1 MSRENVR
8 LRSRLDC
15 RFPRWNVRACI
26 KQMSAKTMGKNI
38 VASGTVSVSSGCG
51 VMEQWVGVGCTI
63 MPAVT

>member
-1 MSRENVR
+1 MH
-8 LRSRLDC
+8 
-15 RFPRWNVRACI
+15 
-26 KQMSAKTMGKNI
+26 KTDECQNDGENI